1 MMTNKQTD
9 IYPYAKGNRF
19 EDRNTYFYT
28 QFHGALFFD
37 AWQQSRLDSLARI
50 KPNCLI
56 RNKPEENEKVLFDR
70 NIKQPLNYFSKLL
83 NDIQPIDTDELL
95 NAIFIE
101 FTNNQDQKELKIWI
115 DRLVKKFEISKR
127 IHDQY
132 ISQKF
137 LAVDK
142 NDHKSIH
149 LYLKLAYIMFLAYDC
164 FSLLPYLNVSFKILD
179 TLCAMSERIDPI
191 HYQFFQLLIQKEKN
205 AIINLAM
212 ELGVRIEYFSK

>member
-1 MMTNKQTD
+1 MMKHKQTD

-28 QFHGALFFD
+28 KFHGLNFFD
-37 AWQQSRLDSLARI
+37 AWQQSRRDSLARI
-50 KPNCLI
+50 KPDTLVQIN
-56 RNKPEENEKVLFDR
+56 PEENEKVLFDR
-70 NIKQPLNYFSKLL
+70 NNKQALSYFSKLL
-83 NDIQPIDTDELL
+83 YNKQPIVTDELL
-95 NAIFIE
+95 NALFIE
-101 FTNNQDQKELKIWI
+101 FTTNQEQKELKIWI

-142 NDHKSIH
+142 NDHESIH
-149 LYLKLAYIMFLAYDC
+149 LYLKLTYIMFLAYDR
-164 FSLLPYLNVSFKILD
+164 FSLLPYLNVIFKILD
-179 TLCAMSERIDPI
+179 TLCAMSVKIKPI

-205 AIINLAM
+205 AFIDLAT
-212 ELGVRIEYFSK
+212 ELGVVIE